1 MLKFKELIYLYRLAP
16 WGNKLRSFR
25 MLGYT
30 MLGYLMSGSFN
41 LSAILINTLAVFGVL
56 LFGFL
61 INDFYDYKIQREI
74 NFIGFKIEEGSL
86 KKREFFLYLLIPLFL
101 VFPIFFIGRFI
112 SVSKIFLISIFA
124 GLFLII
130 FYSVPPL
137 RLKERKIAGFLVS
150 PFAVSFLFLES
161 FSLLKQPELEIY
173 LFVIIIFLFQ
183 CYLETLHSIK
193 DFHDPK
199 EITKMTLKDSLRF
212 LKIFSLISFSASL
225 FLSFINRFFIIT
237 APFSLLRLKALEN
250 LDIGAIQKTRT
261 NLFSPVLSLYEFGF
275 YGILGILN
283 IF

>member
-30 MLGYLMSGSFN
+30 ILGYLMSGSFN
-41 LSAILINTLAVFGVL
+41 LFAILINTLAVFGVL

-61 INDFYDYKIQREI
+61 INDYYDYKIQKEI
-74 NFIGFKIEEGSL
+74 NFIGFKIKDGSL

-101 VFPIFFIGRFI
+101 VFPIFFISRFI

-124 GLFLII
+124 GLFLIV
-130 FYSVPPL
+130 FYSIPPL

-161 FSLLKQPELEIY
+161 FSLLKQPGLEIY
-173 LFVIIIFLFQ
+173 LFAIIIFLFQ

-193 DFHDPK
+193 DFQDPN
-199 EITKMTLKDSLRF
+199 EITKVCLKDSLKLLR
-212 LKIFSLISFSASL
+212 IFSLASFLASL
-225 FLSFINRFFIIT
+225 LLSFVNRFFIIT
-237 APFSLLRLKALEN
+237 APFSLLRFKALDN
-250 LDIGAIQKTRT
+250 IKLDTVQKTRA
-261 NLFSPVLSLYEFGF
+261 NVFSPVLSLYEFGF
-275 YGILGILN
+275 YGLLGLLN